1 MITNNLVINKDSVN
15 NIDNDDT
22 TDEQEDSNLLGGI
35 FILGILGGCVYWS
48 HKKYNGKHSS

>member
-35 FILGILGGCVYWS
+35 FILGILGDVYIGVI
-48 HKKYNGKHSS
+48 KI

>member
-1 MITNNLVINKDSVN
+1 MITNNLVINKNSVN

-22 TDEQEDSNLLGGI
+22 TDKQEDSNLLGGI